1 MHYPPL
7 GSFRQ
12 LYLLRHLSA
21 DFTEL
26 HTLPYSVT
34 HVGVLGE
41 AFQGV
46 TPSFHL
52 SNYQFTELN
61 ENSAVRRI
69 FGGEQVARL

>member
-1 MHYPPL
+1 MHRPPL
-7 GSFRQ
+7 DSFRQ
-12 LYLLRHLSA
+12 HNLLRHLSA

-26 HTLPYSVT
+26 HTLPLLVT
-34 HVGVLGE
+34 HVGVSGE